1 MPKYIVNARIP
12 EEADQDTIVAN
23 FASAFNVSEAKA
35 RGRLGKLPGRVS
47 KPVTNREARYLAK
60 RFDKIG
66 LLTDIVEA
74 PGTADIS
81 PPHNSPTR
89 GGDGAKGDG
98 AKGDRAKTATNSSE
112 AKETAELEPDTT
124 DGAVRMLRDT
134 HDSGEFDNSD
144 APRPAKIDREAA
156 TRALA
161 ASISQGAGNTEP
173 TSDLPSLPPKI
184 ANKTADKTADKNKAS
199 KTRASKTKTSPL
211 VPVRF
216 GVRKKFLL
224 TALAPA
230 LIMLLLGL
238 LTVTMRLPPLLQD
251 QQETTSDAVATTL
264 ATSIAALIV
273 SPLESPNNQ
282 TLLRQWLVGTQA
294 PLVSQGIDA
303 VLVSDMRGQVLAGW
317 LGDLI
322 DPATNSSN
330 IPLSVQATLQA
341 EVARASA
348 RFAAE
353 QSGVVLGQRTL
364 PAPIIRLG
372 GREIVLTARVITQT
386 QNGTPTLSGAVII
399 GSDVQPNQRATR
411 NLLFVLT
418 LLALLPLLLGVS
430 LAWWFGSRMRQ
441 VVRGLLARVDPHY
454 ADDTNT
460 IPHSYPHS
468 YDELGLLAR
477 TMQGSSEQTRS

>member
-1 MPKYIVNARIP
+1 MARWHP
-12 EEADQDTIVAN
+12 
-23 FASAFNVSEAKA
+23 
-35 RGRLGKLPGRVS
+35 
-47 KPVTNREARYLAK
+47 
-60 RFDKIG
+60 
-66 LLTDIVEA
+66 
-74 PGTADIS
+74 
-81 PPHNSPTR
+81 
-89 GGDGAKGDG
+89 
-98 AKGDRAKTATNSSE
+98 SS
-112 AKETAELEPDTT
+112 
-124 DGAVRMLRDT
+124 
-134 HDSGEFDNSD
+134 
-144 APRPAKIDREAA
+144 
-156 TRALA
+156 
-161 ASISQGAGNTEP
+161 
-173 TSDLPSLPPKI
+173 
-184 ANKTADKTADKNKAS
+184 
-199 KTRASKTKTSPL
+199 
-211 VPVRF
+211 
-216 GVRKKFLL
+216 
-224 TALAPA
+224 
-230 LIMLLLGL
+230 
-238 LTVTMRLPPLLQD
+238 
-251 QQETTSDAVATTL
+251 
-264 ATSIAALIV
+264 
-273 SPLESPNNQ
+273 
-282 TLLRQWLVGTQA
+282 
-294 PLVSQGIDA
+294 LVSQGIDA